1 MYARRWTI
9 DFLNLLLGNSE
20 EQAEFWHVIL
30 LPRAAAYYKYSL
42 QELRQFE
49 VKGTALYF
57 AFLDLTNLAECH
69 EAEAEGG
76 MSASVVSSHVLSD
89 INTTNASMNAGRAEE
104 PFELFYKRFFKAEKP
119 FGEPDNS
126 AYKINF
132 KPRTRGYS
140 MKGMP
145 YRIISERAKEYL
157 AQGRVEQAIKA
168 SHMKRI
174 FSQAVNAYDDVQG
187 LLELCE
193 IAVSQ
198 KQWTQAVNKA

>member
-1 MYARRWTI
+1 MNLFARRWTI

-20 EQAEFWHVIL
+20 EHAEFWHAIL
-30 LPRAAAYYKYSL
+30 LPRAAAYFKYSL
-42 QELRQFE
+42 QELKQFE

-57 AFLDLTNLAECH
+57 AFLDLTNLAESH
-69 EAEAEGG
+69 EGDAEGRTFT
-76 MSASVVSSHVLSD
+76 SAVLGRGLAEVDTPNTS
-89 INTTNASMNAGRAEE
+89 INGRAEE
-104 PFELFYKRFFKAEKP
+104 PFELVYKHFFTAEKP
-119 FGEPDNS
+119 FGEPEHS

-132 KPRTRGYS
+132 KPKTRGYA

-145 YRIISERAKEYL
+145 YRIISERAKDCL

-174 FSQAVNAYDDVQG
+174 FSQAVNGYDDVQG

-198 KQWTQAVNKA
+198 KQWT